1 MKVPIVVLLTL
12 LVAITL
18 ASVASMS
25 YLYGKLSNQNAQ
37 PSASPTAQASQTP
50 PESPPAA
57 SPVIKNEGTITGTLG
72 YPSEFIPKGRVKAQN
87 INTKQ
92 VVTVTVEGLI
102 NNVGSDKF
110 AITVPPGTYYL
121 KYEACADSN
130 KPNDC
135 LSGYYTTSDGTA
147 PNQPHDLI
155 SVKVKTGET
164 VNNIKISDFYSSPT
178 IDPGF

>member
-18 ASVASMS
+18 ASVASIS
-25 YLYGKLSNQNAQ
+25 YLYGKLSNQKVL
-37 PSASPTAQASQTP
+37 PGASPATTVSQTP
-50 PESPPAA
+50 LESPPAA

-92 VVTVTVEGLI
+92 VITVDVEGLI
-102 NNVGSDKF
+102 NNVGTDKF
-110 AITVPPGTYYL
+110 AISVPPGTYYL
-121 KYEACADSN
+121 KYEACADPN
-130 KPNDC
+130 EPNDC
-135 LSGYYTTSDGTA
+135 LSGYYTTNDGTA

-155 SVKVKTGET
+155 SVKVKVGET
-164 VNNIKISDFYSSPT
+164 VGNIKISDFYGSPT